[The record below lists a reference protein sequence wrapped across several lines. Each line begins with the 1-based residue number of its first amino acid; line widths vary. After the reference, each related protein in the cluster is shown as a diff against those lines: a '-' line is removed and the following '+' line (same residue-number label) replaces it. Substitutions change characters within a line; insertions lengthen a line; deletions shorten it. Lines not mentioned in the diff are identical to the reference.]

1 MSDVERMLTELTSAR
16 HWATP
21 TEWEEML
28 TALRAALAAAT
39 AREGELENERV
50 AAFRALLPECSA
62 HPGVPNTCHPE
73 MCDCMPD
80 TRLPAVIEVAR
91 AEERAEREAA
101 VLAVREQMAEH
112 VRCAMQALPDDVALR
127 MGDPGCDDDLARQ
140 EAEALSA
147 GCETGEVARVIAK
160 SRASRAVRAR
170 DTVAKALTRSF
181 AATPMPPLP
190 TPTSALDAERER
202 VVRWCYLNLPVQPM
216 HGGECEPP
224 DEYVARALAAAK
236 GGA

>member
-1 MSDVERMLTELTSAR
+1 MTDERTCRYCGLADASVKTLDYGQTFEHRSPSACIS
-16 HWATP
+16 
-21 TEWEEML
+21 
-28 TALRAALAAAT
+28 ALRAALAAAT

-101 VLAVREQMAEH
+101 VWAMREDAADLAEWLACNAYYSDSHGARMA
-112 VRCAMQALPDDVALR
+112 CLDVA
-127 MGDPGCDDDLARQ
+127 AH
-140 EAEALSA
+140 
-147 GCETGEVARVIAK
+147 I
-160 SRASRAVRAR
+160 RA
-170 DTVAKALTRSF
+170 T
-181 AATPMPPLP
+181 PLP

-202 VVRWCYLNLPVQPM
+202 VVRWCWQEWA
-216 HGGECEPP
+216 GGMRYDFDAESEI
-224 DEYVARALAAAK
+224 ARALAAAK
-236 GGA
+236 GGQG